1 MKGMIFRKKEG
12 REEDKVDIM
21 YFFGGKE
28 RLMLEE
34 VRNLV
39 DEE

>member
-12 REEDKVDIM
+12 RVEDKVDII
-21 YFFGGKE
+21 YFGGKE

>member
-1 MKGMIFRKKEG
+1 MKGMTFRKKEG
-12 REEDKVDIM
+12 RVEEKVDIM
-21 YFFGGKE
+21 YFLGGKE